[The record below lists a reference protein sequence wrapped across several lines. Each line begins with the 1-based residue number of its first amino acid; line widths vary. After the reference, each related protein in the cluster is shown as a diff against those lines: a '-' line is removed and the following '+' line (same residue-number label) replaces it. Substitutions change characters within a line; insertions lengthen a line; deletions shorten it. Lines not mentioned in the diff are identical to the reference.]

1 MKYKEN
7 FKNIFHGKRKT
18 ENLVILLVLIVIVV
32 VTINYIWNDKDKN
45 KSSDINT
52 KYNDENII
60 MKNVMQVSS
69 NNSEDELEIKLEK
82 ILSKISGVGKVKVM
96 ITYSESNT
104 FIPVYDENVKISNT
118 TENDNTGGIRT
129 IEETDNQKQVIYK
142 ENNDGSK
149 EPVTK
154 SILNPK
160 IEGAII
166 TAIGANNIDIKT
178 KIIQAV
184 EAATGLATHKI
195 QVFEMNT
202 EDL

>member
-18 ENLVILLVLIVIVV
+18 ENLVILLVLVIVV
-32 VTINYIWNDKDKN
+32 IVAINYILNDKENN
-45 KSSDINT
+45 KDSKTNTEYINENNIP
-52 KYNDENII
+52 KNII
-60 MKNVMQVSS
+60 QVS
-69 NNSEDELEIKLEK
+69 NNIGEDELEIKLEK
-82 ILSKISGVGKVKVM
+82 ILSKISGVGKVNVM

-118 TENDNTGGIRT
+118 TENDNTGGTRT